1 MPSCSRFLANDVV
14 RFSLLTTDSVAFEFG
29 PKHGVLIYSYPEDRR
44 PDSKSDILAFGFITV
59 QENAQLIRIT
69 SASSN
74 DFLELTL
81 VCPRDTCVIVPSL
94 NIHSVDSRVAF

>member
-1 MPSCSRFLANDVV
+1 
-14 RFSLLTTDSVAFEFG
+14 
-29 PKHGVLIYSYPEDRR
+29 LIYNFPEDRR

-81 VCPRDTCVIVPSL
+81 VNDFHPTGK
-94 NIHSVDSRVAF
+94 

>member
-1 MPSCSRFLANDVV
+1 M
-14 RFSLLTTDSVAFEFG
+14 AFEFG
-29 PKHGVLIYSYPEDRR
+29 PKHGVLIYNFPEDRR

-81 VCPRDTCVIVPSL
+81 VSDFHLGTGNGLGIVATL
-94 NIHSVDSRVAF
+94 FKRFETTFIRFVV

>member
-1 MPSCSRFLANDVV
+1 
-14 RFSLLTTDSVAFEFG
+14 VAFEFG
-29 PKHGVLIYSYPEDRR
+29 PKHGVLIYNFPEDRR

-81 VCPRDTCVIVPSL
+81 VNDFLPLHHGNCRTL
-94 NIHSVDSRVAF
+94 FFLKRL

>member
-1 MPSCSRFLANDVV
+1 MEHSDITLCDV
-14 RFSLLTTDSVAFEFG
+14 SIDSVAFEFG

-81 VCPRDTCVIVPSL
+81 VNSKVRISIL
-94 NIHSVDSRVAF
+94 SF

>member
-1 MPSCSRFLANDVV
+1 M
-14 RFSLLTTDSVAFEFG
+14 AFEFG
-29 PKHGVLIYSYPEDRR
+29 PKHGVLIYNFPEDRR

-81 VCPRDTCVIVPSL
+81 VIQL
-94 NIHSVDSRVAF
+94 GNNNYKHSFA

>member
-1 MPSCSRFLANDVV
+1 METLELENP
-14 RFSLLTTDSVAFEFG
+14 LLTTLPFFVPVPTDSVAFEFG

-81 VCPRDTCVIVPSL
+81 VRPFP
-94 NIHSVDSRVAF
+94 VATLS